1 MRTLPLFP
9 LNTVLFPGMQLR
21 LHIFEERYKQMI
33 NECRASGEAFGIVM
47 IEEGNDVG
55 GSAIPHRVGCT
66 ARITQI
72 SDLPDGRMHIVVLG
86 EERFRIVDLFGD
98 RPYLYGTVELLADE
112 TRTGDKTARKLRHL
126 VISYLDILKQAADVR
141 FNSAQIPN
149 NPPTVAYLASMLL
162 QIEDDEKQA
171 LLEIEPMDKLLTT
184 LKTLYQREV
193 TLLDNLVSPAE
204 VLIEDTAF
212 SLN

>member
-1 MRTLPLFP
+1 MRTIPLFP

-86 EERFRIVDLFGD
+86 EERFRIIDLLGD
-98 RPYLYGTVELLADE
+98 RPYLQGVVEILADE
-112 TRTGDKTARKLRHL
+112 TRTGDMTARKLRHL

-141 FNSAQIPN
+141 FNSAQIPD

-162 QIEDDEKQA
+162 QIEDEEKQA

-193 TLLDNLVSPAE
+193 TLLDNLVAPAE
-204 VLIEDTAF
+204 VLIEGTAF